1 MKKNIQLI
9 NFIKYASMN
18 VFGMISLS
26 CYILADTFFISKGL
40 GTYGLAALNLAIP
53 IYSFVHGS
61 GLMVGMGGATKFA
74 IAKGKEDLEEGRKV
88 FTNSFVMA
96 VVIAF
101 AFFVLGIGLSQ
112 KITEVMGADENI
124 FAMTNTYMKTILMF
138 SPAFMI
144 NNLLQC
150 FVRNDGDPR
159 LSMIAMISGSMSN
172 IVLDYVFIF
181 PLDMGMFGAVIATC
195 IAPIISIMILL
206 IHFISKKNSLKF
218 CRSSV
223 NVMRIKNNFSLGIP
237 SLVTEIS
244 SGVVIIVFNMITMK
258 IAGNVGVAAY
268 GVIANISIVVIS
280 IYTGIAQ
287 GSQPLLSGCYG
298 RGERQEM
305 RAILRYAIIA
315 MIGVSIIVYIIML
328 TFAEPVVGIFN
339 SENDCML
346 SSIAV
351 TGLKL
356 YFIAVLFVGFNIII
370 SVYFTSMEKALP
382 AQAVSIIRGLILIVP
397 MAFLM
402 SSIWGLTGTWLSFPA
417 TEATVSIGAI
427 IYLKIKD

>member
-1 MKKNIQLI
+1 MKKNVQLI

-18 VFGMISLS
+18 VLGMISLS

-101 AFFVLGIGLSQ
+101 AFFILGVGLSQ
-112 KITEVMGADENI
+112 KITKAMGADDNI
-124 FAMTNTYMKTILMF
+124 FYMTDIYIKTILMF
-138 SPAFMI
+138 SPAFML

-159 LSMIAMISGSMSN
+159 LSMIAMVSGSMSN

-181 PLDMGMFGAVIATC
+181 PLEMGMFGAVIATC

-397 MAFLM
+397 MALLM
-402 SSIWGLTGTWLSFPA
+402 SGIWGLTGTWLSFPA
-417 TEATVSIGAI
+417 TEAIVSIGAI

>member
-1 MKKNIQLI
+1 MKKNVQLI

-18 VFGMISLS
+18 VLGMISLS
-26 CYILADTFFISKGL
+26 CYILADTFFISKSL

-101 AFFVLGIGLSQ
+101 AFFILGVGLSQ
-112 KITEVMGADENI
+112 KITKAMGADDNI
-124 FAMTNTYMKTILMF
+124 FYMTDIYIKTILMF
-138 SPAFMI
+138 SPAFML

-159 LSMIAMISGSMSN
+159 LSMIAMVSGSMSN

-181 PLDMGMFGAVIATC
+181 PLEMGMFGAVIATC

-397 MAFLM
+397 MALLM
-402 SSIWGLTGTWLSFPA
+402 SGIWGLTGTWLSFPA
-417 TEATVSIGAI
+417 TEAIVSIGAI

>member
-1 MKKNIQLI
+1 MKKNVQLI

-18 VFGMISLS
+18 VLGMISLS

-101 AFFVLGIGLSQ
+101 AFFILGVGLSQ
-112 KITEVMGADENI
+112 KITKAMGADDNI
-124 FAMTNTYMKTILMF
+124 FYMTDIYIKTILMF
-138 SPAFMI
+138 SPAFML

-159 LSMIAMISGSMSN
+159 LSMIAMVSGSMSN

-181 PLDMGMFGAVIATC
+181 PLEMGMFGAVIATC

-305 RAILRYAIIA
+305 RDILRYAIIA

-397 MAFLM
+397 MALLM
-402 SSIWGLTGTWLSFPA
+402 SGIWGLTGTWLSFPA
-417 TEATVSIGAI
+417 TEAIVSIGAI

>member
-1 MKKNIQLI
+1 MKKNVQLI

-18 VFGMISLS
+18 VLGMISLS

-101 AFFVLGIGLSQ
+101 AFFILGVGLSQ
-112 KITEVMGADENI
+112 KITKAMGADDNI
-124 FAMTNTYMKTILMF
+124 FYMTDIYIKTILMF
-138 SPAFMI
+138 SPAFML

-159 LSMIAMISGSMSN
+159 LSMIAMVSGSMSN

-181 PLDMGMFGAVIATC
+181 PLEMGMFGAVIATC

-397 MAFLM
+397 MALLM
-402 SSIWGLTGTWLSFPA
+402 SGIWGLTGTWLSFPA
-417 TEATVSIGAI
+417 TEAIVSIGAI
-427 IYLKIKD
+427 ICLKIKD

>member
-1 MKKNIQLI
+1 MKKNVQLI

-18 VFGMISLS
+18 VLGMISLS

-397 MAFLM
+397 MALLM
-402 SSIWGLTGTWLSFPA
+402 SGIWGLTGTWLSFPA
-417 TEATVSIGAI
+417 TEAIVSIGAI
-427 IYLKIKD
+427 ICLKIKD